1 MAKALRASLALLRLG
16 HYNLTECM
24 GFFDK
29 VKSSL
34 NIGGSKLT
42 IQTPASV
49 QNGTA
54 LNLKV
59 TVQGGKLEQVIK
71 EVKVELIEEESWT
84 ENKLGGQATPRSKKT
99 TIATAGGG
107 NGFTIQPGE
116 AKEFDFAL
124 NVSASPDAG
133 SMGGVMGTLGKLN
146 NMATRRRR
154 QWSIKGRADIEGS
167 ADATDNANITIT
179 Y

>member
-1 MAKALRASLALLRLG
+1 
-16 HYNLTECM
+16 M

-49 QNGTA
+49 QNGST

-59 TVQGGKLEQVIK
+59 MIQGGKLEQVINA
-71 EVKVELIEEESWT
+71 VTVELIEEESWT
-84 ENKLGGQATPRSKKT
+84 ENKLGGQPTPRSKKT
-99 TIATAGGG
+99 TIAQAGGG

-116 AKEFDFAL
+116 SKEFDFAL
-124 NVSASPDAG
+124 TVNATPDAG
-133 SMGGVMGTLGKLN
+133 QMGGMMGTLGKLN

-154 QWSIKGRADIEGS
+154 QWSVKGRADIAGS
-167 ADATDNANITIT
+167 ADTSDSANISIT